1 MANPSNFRKVDLKAL
16 LYETLS
22 GFLSLNKALD
32 VSWLYKFCA
41 ACVVLFNVSLTDF
54 YAFRNKEYLIA
65 NCKWQ
70 VGQLQNVLNFL
81 YDSVQNRIVVTQ
93 SIAHPEFLMEFG
105 YAPQQFLTEFDDDP
119 PLEFW
124 REFQDGTTTS
134 IVTISIP
141 ADADLIDLTATVAQI
156 AMEGVPYKIIVT

>member
-1 MANPSNFRKVDLKAL
+1 MVNPSNFRGIELKAL

-32 VSWLYKFCA
+32 PTWLYKFCA
-41 ACVVLFNVSLTDF
+41 ACLVIMDVPLTDF

-81 YDSVQNRIVVTQ
+81 YDKVQNRIIVAQ

-105 YAPQQFLTEFDDDP
+105 YAPEQFLSEFEEDP
-119 PLEFW
+119 IEFW
-124 REFQDGTTTS
+124 REFNDGTAS
-134 IVTISIP
+134 SSVIISIP
-141 ADADLIDLTATVAQI
+141 VDADLVDLTATVAQI
-156 AMEGVPYKIIVT
+156 AMEGVPYKIVVQ